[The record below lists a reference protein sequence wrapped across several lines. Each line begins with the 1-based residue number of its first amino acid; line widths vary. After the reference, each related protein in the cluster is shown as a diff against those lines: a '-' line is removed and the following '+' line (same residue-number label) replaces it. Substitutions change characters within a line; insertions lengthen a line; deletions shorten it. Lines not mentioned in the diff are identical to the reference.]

1 MIFGCLILS
10 YNISQ
15 VGAIFYNLQHA
26 QEKLRKEL
34 LLLRKIAHISKISN
48 KLHQS
53 MADYLI
59 HSSQVKFQYELE
71 ESRNLIMKLPENLR
85 SEYMEQNSTIFFS

>member
-1 MIFGCLILS
+1 
-10 YNISQ
+10 
-15 VGAIFYNLQHA
+15 
-26 QEKLRKEL
+26 
-34 LLLRKIAHISKISN
+34 
-48 KLHQS
+48 